1 MAKHYGKAEKLSDSS
16 EIPFKPNVFQVTS
29 SEPMPIDPPDTSSLT
44 AMPELFPPT
53 VIAKEMDWRQHPK
66 WKPLISTP
74 SRSTPIPKGTLV
86 PDPSPART
94 FSDGENSVLMDPS
107 PAGSYIHRRRQ
118 GEYVKRP
125 PIWSLVGLG
134 GEKYSHLL
142 DSKDPRLDTSS
153 HGEDIPFPLQVSTNL
168 PVGRRQI
175 SKGSLT
181 VSDLKT
187 PSFYCEDQLNQ
198 MATAFTMDPFIVNVA
213 HDMTYTNLSMLES
226 RIGEP
231 SAGPI
236 VEQWIRNT
244 PPSQEKGIQN
254 SCQYGRTGVAVD
266 RNVTVPSDAV
276 LPSVNGV
283 DRSDLQHSDGE
294 APIESTGTVL
304 PAGGQVIRSNSKSPD
319 ISVGGSASA
328 LRNNENENRRREH
341 IERPTE
347 SDHANQSEPLTGY
360 RDIRTAPPIQGEA
373 EYVHWIVL
381 GSPVSCVNATTI
393 VAASDNDDRFELRLG
408 HQYLVAKIF
417 DDQWALCIR
426 CDIRKNLKLH
436 QHDKLGKSIR
446 KKLMFTL
453 RSKPEE
459 PAALPHMEKVE
470 YDRNIINFLP
480 LCAVTL
486 ATNYAAY
493 LEVKGSTSS
502 ATNSPA
508 SDTRVVVSQRSPP
521 EGGIVQAPER
531 DSSQKEAVKLRKDGF
546 VELPEHIFIASQV
559 GPHRA
564 PSTAARAIRNDL
576 TVDPNSAQQP
586 DGQDTSKQPLKSLG
600 RFVGKTS
607 VRGKKA
613 WKDATQRLR
622 RSRSFGDLLGQ
633 PKTVTQVQPAARAFQ
648 TEDNTTHTARG
659 QASEAISNDLP
670 YQAAEAS
677 APRAADRGQNRSGES
692 REPLLSPLSPNIDAI
707 AATSTTPDGANDD
720 AQPPTT
726 SHSLATGETN
736 LQITLSAATTAF
748 NSEQQGSHVPAP
760 TENAD
765 LRAPATTSDTL
776 APSYVTHEATTVP
789 ATPFPSR
796 SAQPAPSPR
805 HAGTLA
811 PTPTPNAPHE
821 EWATYGGD
829 QPIPNFSHVE
839 FVGEPDSFFD
849 LAWAW
854 GLVSGLN
861 DPAIHL
867 PR

>member
-16 EIPFKPNVFQVTS
+16 EIPFKPDVFQVTS
-29 SEPMPIDPPDTSSLT
+29 SEPMPIEPPDTSSPT

-53 VIAKEMDWRQHPK
+53 VVAKDVDWRQHPK

-125 PIWSLVGLG
+125 PVWSLNVLG
-134 GEKYSHLL
+134 GEKSSHLL
-142 DSKDPRLDTSS
+142 DPKNPGLDMSS

-168 PVGRRQI
+168 PVGRRQV
-175 SKGSLT
+175 SKGSRT
-181 VSDLKT
+181 VSDFKT
-187 PSFYCEDQLNQ
+187 PSSYCEDQLNQ

-226 RIGEP
+226 NIGEP
-231 SAGPI
+231 STGPI
-236 VEQWIRNT
+236 VEQWVRST
-244 PPSQEKGIQN
+244 PPPQEKGIQN
-254 SCQYGRTGVAVD
+254 SCQYGRTGVAAD
-266 RNVTVPSDAV
+266 PNVIVPSDAV
-276 LPSVNGV
+276 LPSVNDLGQ
-283 DRSDLQHSDGE
+283 SDE
-294 APIESTGTVL
+294 APIESTDTVL
-304 PAGGQVIRSNSKSPD
+304 PSVGQVIRSNSKSPD
-319 ISVGGSASA
+319 ISVGDSASA
-328 LRNNENENRRREH
+328 FHVNENGNRRREH

-347 SDHANQSEPLTGY
+347 SHHANRSEPLSRY
-360 RDIRTAPPIQGEA
+360 RDIRTAPLIQGEA

-381 GSPVSCVNATTI
+381 GSPVTCVNATTI
-393 VAASDNDDRFELRLG
+393 VAASDNNDRFELRLG

-426 CDIRKNLKLH
+426 CDIHKTLKLH

-446 KKLMFTL
+446 KKLMSTL
-453 RSKPEE
+453 RSKPKE

-486 ATNYAAY
+486 AANYAAY
-493 LEVKGSTSS
+493 LEVKGSTGS

-508 SDTRVVVSQRSPP
+508 SLTRVVVSQRSPP

-531 DSSQKEAVKLRKDGF
+531 NSSQKEAVKLRKDGF
-546 VELPEHIFIASQV
+546 VELPEHMFIASQV

-564 PSTAARAIRNDL
+564 PSTAAHAIRNDS
-576 TVDPNSAQQP
+576 TVEPNPAQRP
-586 DGQDTSKQPLKSLG
+586 DGQGTAKQPLKSLG
-600 RFVGKTS
+600 RFVGKKT

-613 WKDATQRLR
+613 WKDATQLLR
-622 RSRSFGDLLGQ
+622 KGKSFGNLLDR
-633 PKTVTQVQPAARAFQ
+633 PSTATQVQPAARAYQ

-659 QASEAISNDLP
+659 RASEGISNDLSF
-670 YQAAEAS
+670 QAAEGS
-677 APRAADRGQNRSGES
+677 VPRAANRGPNGSAES
-692 REPLLSPLSPNIDAI
+692 REPLLSPNIDAI
-707 AATSTTPDGANDD
+707 ADTGTSHDGANDT
-720 AQPPTT
+720 AQQPTT
-726 SHSLATGETN
+726 SQSLTAVDTT
-736 LQITLSAATTAF
+736 LQITLSAATTVL
-748 NSEQQGSHVPAP
+748 NSEQQGAHVAAS
-760 TENAD
+760 TASAD
-765 LRAPATTSDTL
+765 LRAPASASDTL
-776 APSYVTHEATTVP
+776 ASSHVIQETTAVP
-789 ATPFPSR
+789 VTPFPSR
-796 SAQPAPSPR
+796 SAQPSPLPR

-811 PTPTPNAPHE
+811 PTPTPNEPYE

-829 QPIPNFSHVE
+829 QPIPTFSHVE

-849 LAWAW
+849 LAW

-861 DPAIHL
+861 DPPIHL